1 MQNQLTTY
9 LRAGYPGLAVISSEE
24 ARAEAEIAAACS
36 SLKRQLLAWSSTDDP
51 VILAPLENHLKALFQ
66 ADSRILLAMGCFV
79 AGRNTPAFHTDWRTP
94 VPFGN

>member
-36 SLKRQLLAWSSTDDP
+36 SLKRRLAAWSSTEGL
-51 VILAPLENHLKALFQ
+51 VILVPTGNPLNALFQ
-66 ADSRILLAMGCFV
+66 ADSRISLFRKELD
-79 AGRNTPAFHTDWRTP
+79 PAFSASSQRP
-94 VPFGN
+94 NF